1 MTNMDII
8 WVWIVNPKIGLL
20 WDCLTSTLYLIL
32 MRLLTWTGGRM
43 LSSNG
48 KELDCAASSCQKT
61 RRMILIWPPN
71 ICLWLLLTVNIEV
84 GQVLTLMVTSI
95 MHIHSVYC
103 KVYDLRSH
111 RFHTFSK
118 SMSSLWTKL
127 ILRLWQVWVHTIT
140 LFQFTKVVF
149 ICLLTLVF
157 WQDSPFPLFYPF
169 LPFHQ
174 M

>member
-1 MTNMDII
+1 MTNVDII

-61 RRMILIWPPN
+61 RRVILIWPPN
-71 ICLWLLLTVNIEV
+71 ICLWLLLTVIINEV
-84 GQVLTLMVTSI
+84 GQVFTLMATSI

-103 KVYDLRSH
+103 KVYNLRSH

-118 SMSSLWTKL
+118 SMSSLWTNL
-127 ILRLWQVWVHTIT
+127 ILRLWQTDTIT
-140 LFQFTKVVF
+140 RSEFGSFLSGKV
-149 ICLLTLVF
+149 
-157 WQDSPFPLFYPF
+157 
-169 LPFHQ
+169 
-174 M
+174 